1 MRLMICTAI
10 MNFIFVHSRSLSE
23 SNASSLLHDVS
34 LASVQDVPQQVSNL
48 NHSTIHEEQI
58 PEGQVQ
64 PVIPEI
70 PDLNIQSQGK
80 SSFSQ
85 ISKTYFNSYVT
96 CPKPFALL
104 QFPL

>member
-1 MRLMICTAI
+1 

-64 PVIPEI
+64 PVIPEL

-80 SSFSQ
+80 SSF
-85 ISKTYFNSYVT
+85 
-96 CPKPFALL
+96 PKHILTHTSLASNRLFGSN
-104 QFPL
+104 FPSEGVK